1 MTRTL
6 TLRPGTSTPAELAAV
21 VDEVGAALRSGQVV
35 ALPTDTVYGLAALP
49 DVEGAT
55 AGLFALKGRTA
66 DVPLAV
72 LCADADAALGLA
84 APEVVAEEVR
94 RIADRLWPGPLTL
107 VLPRRDGLA
116 YALGQPADTVGVRCP
131 DHPLL
136 LALAA
141 AVGPIATTSANRHR
155 APTPPTAAG
164 VAEVFGAELGLVVD
178 GGPCVGVPSTVVA
191 VAGGDADGHAG
202 GHAGGW
208 RMLREGAVG
217 LADLEAAATAS

>member
-1 MTRTL
+1 MRRTL
-6 TLRPGTSTPAELAAV
+6 TLRPGSSTPAGLAAV
-21 VDEVGAALRSGQVV
+21 VDEVAAALRDGQVV

-55 AGLFALKGRTA
+55 AGLFALKGRSA

-84 APEVVAEEVR
+84 ASEAVAEEVQ

-107 VLPRRDGLA
+107 VLPRRDGLG

-155 APTPPTAAG
+155 APTPTTAAG
-164 VAEVFGAELGLVVD
+164 VAEVFGADLGLVVD

-191 VAGGDADGHAG
+191 VAVAGGDADGHAG
-202 GHAGGW
+202 GGW
-208 RMLREGAVG
+208 RVLREGAVG

>member
-1 MTRTL
+1 MRRTL
-6 TLRPGTSTPAELAAV
+6 TLRPGSSTPAGLAAV
-21 VDEVGAALRSGQVV
+21 VDEVAAALRDGQVV

-55 AGLFALKGRTA
+55 AGLFALKGRSA

-84 APEVVAEEVR
+84 ASEAVAEEVQ

-107 VLPRRDGLA
+107 VLPRRDGLG

-155 APTPPTAAG
+155 APTPTTAAG
-164 VAEVFGAELGLVVD
+164 VAEVFGADLGLVVD

-191 VAGGDADGHAG
+191 VAVAGGDADGHAG
-202 GHAGGW
+202 GGC
-208 RMLREGAVG
+208 RVLREGAVG

>member
-1 MTRTL
+1 MRVVDAGP
-6 TLRPGTSTPAELAAV
+6 PGGPSPAAV
-21 VDEVGAALRSGQVV
+21 VDEVAAALRAGRVV

-49 DVEGAT
+49 GVEGAT
-55 AGLFALKGRTA
+55 AGLFALKGRSA

-72 LCADADAALGLA
+72 LCADADAALALA
-84 APEVVAEEVR
+84 DPDAVDGQVR

-107 VLPRRDGLA
+107 VLPRRRGLG

-131 DHPLL
+131 DQPLL

-155 APTPPTAAG
+155 QPTPATAAG
-164 VAEVFGAELGLVVD
+164 VADVFGDELHLVVD

-191 VAGGDADGHAG
+191 ATVGRTDGATVL
-202 GHAGGW
+202 GW
-208 RMLREGAVG
+208 QVLREGAVA
-217 LADLEAAATAS
+217 LADLEAAAGL

>member
-6 TLRPGTSTPAELAAV
+6 TLEPGASTPADLAPV
-21 VDEVGAALRSGQVV
+21 VEEVGAALRAGHVV

-49 DVEGAT
+49 GIEGAT
-55 AGLFALKGRTA
+55 GRLFALKGRRA

-72 LCADADAALGLA
+72 LCADVESALGLA
-84 APEVVAEEVR
+84 APEAVPDQAR

-107 VLPRRDGLA
+107 VLPRRDGLG

-141 AVGPIATTSANRHR
+141 AVGPIATTSANLHR
-155 APTPPTAAG
+155 APTPTTAAG

-178 GGPCVGVPSTVVA
+178 GGPCAGVPSTVVA
-191 VAGGDADGHAG
+191 VAGEGDRQSG
-202 GHAGGW
+202 GGW
-208 RMLREGAVG
+208 RVLREGAVT
-217 LADLEAAATAS
+217 LTDIEAAAAGP